1 MKLSVLANLYAKY
14 PLLETLEKL
23 AALGVEAAE
32 IGAGGFPG
40 KAHCDPEVL
49 LGDAKALEE
58 FKDAFKKTGVELA
71 ALSCHGNPV
80 HPNKDVAK
88 SFHDDFVNTVLLAE
102 KLGVDTVIT
111 FSGCPGG
118 APGDSTPNWATC
130 PWPDDFLGVLDYQW
144 NEVLIPY
151 WEKTA
156 KFAEDHGVS
165 HVAFEMHPGFCVY
178 NPETMMRIR
187 KAVGPTL
194 GANFDP
200 SHLVWQG
207 IDPVAAI
214 RYLGDA
220 IYHFHAKDTK
230 IDDINTARIGVL
242 DTKHYGD
249 EINRAWVFRT
259 CGYGHDAAYWRDMI
273 SALRLVG
280 YDRVLSIEHEDSLM
294 SIDEGLEKAVAF
306 LKPLIIHD
314 PKPSTMAWA

>member
-40 KAHCDPEVL
+40 KDHCDPAIL
-49 LGDAKALEE
+49 LNDQKALED
-58 FKDAFKKTGVELA
+58 FKDAFKKTGVELC

-88 SFHDDFVNTVLLAE
+88 TFHDDFVNTVLLAE
-102 KLGVDTVIT
+102 KLGIDTVIT

-118 APGDSTPNWATC
+118 APGDTTPNWATC
-130 PWPDDFLGVLDYQW
+130 PWPDDFLGILDYQW
-144 NEVLIPY
+144 NDVLIPY

-165 HVAFEMHPGFCVY
+165 HIAFEMHPGFCVY
-178 NPETMMRIR
+178 NPETMMKIR
-187 KAVGPTL
+187 NAVGPTL

-259 CGYGHDAAYWRDMI
+259 CGYGHDASYWRDMI